1 MDSNEAQIE
10 KKPETNWTW
19 FLFSLKGRISR
30 KPFWI
35 FNGIIFTGG
44 ILLGLF
50 TDVTHDVNNIGKSQ
64 LMFMLWIFYP
74 SLAVQAKRWHDINK
88 SAWWLM
94 LNMIPIVG
102 PIWALIENG
111 FITGTRGPNRFGND
125 PLEES
130 QLQRSRQ

>member
-1 MDSNEAQIE
+1 MNQNEAQIE
-10 KKPETNWTW
+10 KKSEMNWTW

-35 FNGIIFTGG
+35 FNLIVISGW

-50 TDVTHDVNNIGKSQ
+50 TDVTHDVNKISRSQ

-94 LNMIPIVG
+94 LNLIPLIG
-102 PIWALIENG
+102 PVWALIENG
-111 FITGTRGPNRFGND
+111 FSIGTRGPNRFGND
-125 PLEES
+125 PLEEP
-130 QLQRSRQ
+130 QLQRNRQ